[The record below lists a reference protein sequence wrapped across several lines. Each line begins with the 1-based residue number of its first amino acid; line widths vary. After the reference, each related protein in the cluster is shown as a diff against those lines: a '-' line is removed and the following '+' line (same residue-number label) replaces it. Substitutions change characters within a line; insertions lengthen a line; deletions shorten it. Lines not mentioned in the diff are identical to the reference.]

1 LFSHVESIVQPE
13 LALEAA
19 HSGNQG

>member
-1 LFSHVESIVQPE
+1 

-19 HSGNQG
+19 HWHTRRGS